1 MESQPPHTGT
11 GINAA
16 SGTPK
21 SSTFGLVRRLT
32 WTFVLLFL
40 LLTVIIAIA
49 WSVMDPHK
57 PRFRVSS
64 ISVSNFTVSD
74 SELKG
79 TFEIELSITI
89 TNPNR
94 KVEIMVDRF
103 SVSVF
108 YGSVRLFGAIVPQPI
123 YLKKSSNKDV
133 KIKFILRDSSIKL
146 AHNDLVND
154 WNKGIVNFDVKML
167 ARIVFEAGIW
177 PSREKFLD
185 IYCGNLDVGFVPIKD
200 KGKLLGIGKE
210 CQTES

>member
-1 MESQPPHTGT
+1 MEPQPPHTRTGT
-11 GINAA
+11 DA
-16 SGTPK
+16 SSETPK
-21 SSTFGLVRRLT
+21 SSTFGIVRRLT

-49 WSVMDPHK
+49 WSVMDPHN

-79 TFEIELSITI
+79 TFEIELNI

-108 YGSVRLFGAIVPQPI
+108 YGSVGLSGATVLQPI
-123 YLKKSSNKDV
+123 YLKKSSDKDV
-133 KIKFILRDSSIKL
+133 KIKFSSRDSSTKL
-146 AHNDLVND
+146 SHKVVSHDLVND

-200 KGKLLGIGKE
+200 TGKLLGIGKE
-210 CQTES
+210 

>member
-1 MESQPPHTGT
+1 MEPQLPRTGT
-11 GINAA
+11 GINA
-16 SGTPK
+16 SPGTPK

-64 ISVSNFTVSD
+64 ISVSNFSVSD

-79 TFEIELSITI
+79 TFEIELNI

-94 KVEIMVDRF
+94 KVEIMVDSF

-167 ARIVFEAGIW
+167 ARIVYEAGIW

>member
-1 MESQPPHTGT
+1 
-11 GINAA
+11 
-16 SGTPK
+16 
-21 SSTFGLVRRLT
+21 
-32 WTFVLLFL
+32 
-40 LLTVIIAIA
+40 
-49 WSVMDPHK
+49 
-57 PRFRVSS
+57 
-64 ISVSNFTVSD
+64 VSNFTVSD

-79 TFEIELSITI
+79 TFEIELNI

-103 SVSVF
+103 SVSMF

-154 WNKGIVNFDVKML
+154 WNKGIVNFDVKMS

>member
-1 MESQPPHTGT
+1 MEPQPSHT
-11 GINAA
+11 GINAS

-21 SSTFGLVRRLT
+21 SSTFGVVRRLT

-40 LLTVIIAIA
+40 LLTIIIAIA
-49 WSVMDPHK
+49 WSVMDPHE

-74 SELKG
+74 SELKD
-79 TFEIELSITI
+79 TFEIELNI

-94 KVEIMVDRF
+94 QVEIMVDLF

-108 YGSVRLFGAIVPQPI
+108 YRSVELSRDIVQQPI
-123 YLKKSSNKDV
+123 YLKKSSDKDV
-133 KIKFILRDSSIKL
+133 KIKFSSRDSSTKL
-146 AHNDLVND
+146 SHDLVND

-200 KGKLLGIGKE
+200 TGKLLGIGKE
-210 CQTES
+210 CQAAS

>member
-1 MESQPPHTGT
+1 
-11 GINAA
+11 
-16 SGTPK
+16 
-21 SSTFGLVRRLT
+21 
-32 WTFVLLFL
+32 
-40 LLTVIIAIA
+40 
-49 WSVMDPHK
+49 
-57 PRFRVSS
+57 
-64 ISVSNFTVSD
+64 
-74 SELKG
+74 
-79 TFEIELSITI
+79 
-89 TNPNR
+89 
-94 KVEIMVDRF
+94 
-103 SVSVF
+103 
-108 YGSVRLFGAIVPQPI
+108 
-123 YLKKSSNKDV
+123 LKKSSNKDV

>member
-1 MESQPPHTGT
+1 MDHQPSHT
-11 GINAA
+11 GINAS

-21 SSTFGLVRRLT
+21 SSTFGVVRRLT
-32 WTFVLLFL
+32 WTIVLLFL

-49 WSVMDPHK
+49 WNVMNPHN

-64 ISVSNFTVSD
+64 IYVSNFTVSD

-79 TFEIELSITI
+79 TFEIELNI

-108 YGSVRLFGAIVPQPI
+108 YRSVGLSGAIVLQPI
-123 YLKKSSNKDV
+123 YLKKSSDKDV
-133 KIKFILRDSSIKL
+133 KIKFSSRDSSTKL

-154 WNKGIVNFDVKML
+154 WNRGIVNFDVKML
-167 ARIVFEAGIW
+167 ARIVFEAGIL
-177 PSREKFLD
+177 PSRENFLD

-200 KGKLLGIGKE
+200 TGKLLGIGKE
-210 CQTES
+210 CQAES